1 MVRSRWMMWLV
12 SQSLVWTDFT
22 CIFDIGMK
30 LLVFIYIVV
39 YNSGT
44 TICLLY
50 GILSF
55 NYLSLSDFISCVF
68 MRITISI
75 VLIDSE
81 SKCVVF
87 WIRLF
92 VVGSWMMWF
101 MMNWGMIRSR
111 CRSMIRG
118 GSRMYGNWMRSN
130 YRGMIRGGGR
140 CVVWGGCRSMIRSW
154 SWGMVW
160 GWCRSMI
167 RSWGWGMVRSR
178 CRNWGMVRCRSWS
191 MVWLMWY
198 MAECCEWNW
207 MFICRYCRYHS
218 HNCGKE
224 NLHIWNVSYHVL
236 QHKFDGV
243 YMLQQFKIVA

>member
-12 SQSLVWTDFT
+12 SQSLVWTDFP

-30 LLVFIYIVV
+30 LFVFIYIVV

-50 GILSF
+50 SILAF

-75 VLIDSE
+75 VLIDGESE
-81 SKCVVF
+81 CVVF

-111 CRSMIRG
+111 CRSMIRCR
-118 GSRMYGNWMRSN
+118 SRMYGNWMRSN

-140 CVVWGGCRSMIRSW
+140 MDGYWMGSYDRSVVRGGGRSMIRSW
-154 SWGMVW
+154 SWGWGMVW

-167 RSWGWGMVRSR
+167 RSWGWGMVWGR

-207 MFICRYCRYHS
+207 MFICRYC
-218 HNCGKE
+218 
-224 NLHIWNVSYHVL
+224 
-236 QHKFDGV
+236 
-243 YMLQQFKIVA
+243 